1 MQSQSLSLPGVLGKA
16 SSDPCPDCC
25 SVYFVASVGAEFFKY
40 SNDEGYKNLPFAS
53 TAIIIDS
60 RENLSMMIN
69 VLYRPNETVVLSA
82 TGYMKIGTVG
92 KEDRVQFNGGLSYGF
107 NATLGSEEVGYPS
120 DLAMGVFLELLGRK
134 SKLGRFS
141 IFVEGKYL
149 IVNSLE
155 NNTPYAS
162 SINIRYWI
170 DIRDRK

>member
-1 MQSQSLSLPGVLGKA
+1 
-16 SSDPCPDCC
+16 
-25 SVYFVASVGAEFFKY
+25 
-40 SNDEGYKNLPFAS
+40 
-53 TAIIIDS
+53 
-60 RENLSMMIN
+60 MIN